1 MLFKKLGILAS
12 IAISST
18 LLAMPV
24 ASHAAALTI
33 VNNTDGP
40 TTSKIN
46 DFICSDVLGEVGT
59 TPNDGKEHTIDA
71 SVVSGMCQ
79 FTPDACTAVVYSGAH
94 CDGTPVAK
102 VVLSI
107 NSGVVSA
114 QQLGRFPISAPAG
127 GFRIA
132 LG

>member
-33 VNNTDGP
+33 VNKTDGA

-46 DFICSDVLGEVGT
+46 GFICSDVLGEVGT
-59 TPNDGKEHTIDA
+59 TPNDGKEHTIA
-71 SVVSGMCQ
+71 AEVVNGMCQ
-79 FTPDACTAVVYSGAH
+79 FTPDSCTAVVYAGAH
-94 CDGTPVAK
+94 CDGAQLAEI
-102 VVLSI
+102 VLSI

-114 QQLGRFPISAPAG
+114 KQLGKFAISAPVHS
-127 GFRIA
+127 FNIT